1 MAAIYHRTAVPEPSS
16 RIWETLSAALLGRP
30 ELSAV
35 DIAERTGVSPA
46 QARRFWQA
54 LGFPRVATDDRVF
67 TQKDGDMLRAAVA
80 ILEHETLEIEV
91 LLQMTRATG
100 QALARVASM
109 HALSIANEIVTVM
122 RAQDM
127 AEKDRAD
134 AIATLGESLLRSY
147 EPFIG
152 YIWRRHMLAAIM
164 QTIATANDRA
174 SGEETGTVGFAD
186 LVDFTATSQQ
196 LSEHELAQMV
206 ERFEQIGYDHIPD
219 RGGRVVKILGD
230 EIMFT
235 NPDIH
240 AAADTALALA
250 EACEADALVPDVR
263 VGLALGP
270 MLAWEG
276 DVYGNTVNLAS
287 RLVGIANPG
296 TVLLS
301 YELGQR
307 LNTDAA
313 FSVHEIRETKL
324 KGIGRTKLWVLRRLE
339 PQSDKHEKKRK
350 RHRE

>member
-1 MAAIYHRTAVPEPSS
+1 MAEPST
-16 RIWETLSAALLGRP
+16 RIWEALSAALLGRP
-30 ELSAV
+30 ELSAI
-35 DIAERTGVSPA
+35 DIAERTGVSPG
-46 QARRFWQA
+46 QAGRFWQA
-54 LGFPRVATDDRVF
+54 LGFPGVSDEDRFF
-67 TQKDGDMLRAAVA
+67 TQKDADTLRAAA
-80 ILEHETLEIEV
+80 TILERETLAPNV

-100 QALARVASM
+100 QALARIATM
-109 HALSIANEIVTVM
+109 HVSSIADDIVTVV
-122 RAQDM
+122 RTPDM
-127 AEKDRAD
+127 SEKDRAD
-134 AIATLGESLLRSY
+134 ALATLCESLLRSH

-152 YIWRRHMLAAIM
+152 YIWRRHMLAAVM

-174 SGEETGTVGFAD
+174 GAEETGTVGFAD
-186 LVDFTATSQQ
+186 LVGFTATSQQ
-196 LSEHELAQMV
+196 LSEPELAQMV

-250 EACEADALVPDVR
+250 EACEADASIPDVR

-307 LNTDAA
+307 LSTDAA

-324 KGIGRTKLWVLRRLE
+324 KGIGRTKLWVLRRPE
-339 PQSDKHEKKRK
+339 PPRDKREKKRK
-350 RHRE
+350 RRRD

>member
-1 MAAIYHRTAVPEPSS
+1 MPAPSS
-16 RIWETLSAALLGRP
+16 RIWEALSAALVGRP

-46 QARRFWQA
+46 QAGRFWQA
-54 LGFPRVATDDRVF
+54 LGFPGVADEDRFF
-67 TQKDGDMLRAAVA
+67 TQKDADMLRAAAA
-80 ILEHETLEIEV
+80 ILEHETLAPDV

-100 QALARVASM
+100 QALARVAGM
-109 HALSIANEIVTVM
+109 HALSITDDIVAVM
-122 RAQDM
+122 RAQDLR
-127 AEKDRAD
+127 ENDRAD
-134 AIATLGESLLRSY
+134 AIATLAESLLKSH
-147 EPFIG
+147 ELFLG
-152 YIWRRHMLAAIM
+152 YVWRRHMLAAIM

-186 LVDFTATSQQ
+186 LVGFTATSQQ

-250 EACEADALVPDVR
+250 EACAADALVPDVR

-307 LNTDAA
+307 LNTDSA

-324 KGIGRTKLWVLRRLE
+324 KGIGRTKLWVLRRPE
-339 PQSDKHEKKRK
+339 PQRDKREKRKK